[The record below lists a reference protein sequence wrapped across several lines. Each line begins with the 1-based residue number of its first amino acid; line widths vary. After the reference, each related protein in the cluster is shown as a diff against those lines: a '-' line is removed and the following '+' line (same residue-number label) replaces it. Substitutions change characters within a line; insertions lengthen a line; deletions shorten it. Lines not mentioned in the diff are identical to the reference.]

1 MNPSP
6 VRIPFSVIG
15 GLLGAGKT
23 RWLQRWLQHWLQQ
36 GRASV

>member
-15 GLLGAGKT
+15 GFLGAGKT
-23 RWLQRWLQHWLQQ
+23 RGLQRWLQRWLQQ